1 MSDFTDHYTNKGVCV
16 FHWHLDSSVIFCSE
30 SAKLSAGYNLAL
42 IKKQINLLGL
52 CKETMFSV
60 LNSSFWSKGSLIMV
74 LATDGCKC
82 WREIVIKLLGL
93 CGGVRGICGSMGCPV
108 GLGVGAG
115 FDIYF
120 CVFFNCC
127 CWGLVSSGG
136 GRWAM
141 PPPEFEIFPMF
152 SNCLGS

>member
-93 CGGVRGICGSMGCPV
+93 CGGVRGICGGMGCPV
-108 GLGVGAG
+108 GLGVGQ
-115 FDIYF
+115 
-120 CVFFNCC
+120 
-127 CWGLVSSGG
+127 GLIS
-136 GRWAM
+136 
-141 PPPEFEIFPMF
+141 IFACF
-152 SNCLGS
+152 LVVVVGV